1 MPSKNYGW
9 HKLWTLDMPGLT
21 ATHETGFAVRYIVAP
36 DVPVIVQTVNAAA
49 IAAALEPKHGHNA
62 GAMVHRL
69 KKEAAMLYEF
79 AIARQARV
87 QAAIAREERK
97 ATRAAMRA
105 EEVGAAPG
113 AALPRDASCG

>member
-1 MPSKNYGW
+1 MPGKNYGW
-9 HKLWTLDMPGLT
+9 HKRWALDMPGLT
-21 ATHETGFAVRYIVAP
+21 TAHETGFAVRYIVAA
-36 DVPVIVQTVNAAA
+36 DLPVIVQTVNAAA

-87 QAAIAREERK
+87 QAAIAREARK
-97 ATRAAMRA
+97 AARAAER
-105 EEVGAAPG
+105 VQVPHG
-113 AALPRDASCG
+113 

>member
-21 ATHETGFAVRYIVAP
+21 ATHETGLAVRYIKTDAA
-36 DVPVIVQTVNAAA
+36 VIVQTINAVA

-62 GAMVHRL
+62 GAMIHRL
-69 KKEAAMLYEF
+69 KREAAMLWDF

-87 QAAIAREERK
+87 DAAIAREARK
-97 ATRAAMRA
+97 AARAAERG
-105 EEVGAAPG
+105 EVPHG
-113 AALPRDASCG
+113 